1 MMCESP
7 SKNANLLQVMLL
19 IVLKGA
25 LHTLDIVVPSS
36 KIT

>member
-1 MMCESP
+1 MMCENP

-19 IVLKGA
+19 IVLKSA
-25 LHTLDIVVPSS
+25 LDTLDIVVPSS